1 MNPIEIADSLH
12 AFQQTDLYKVLIE
25 PLNEEREGLKASY
38 DCKTLLEMAEL
49 KGLSKGLDRI
59 NQRMRQIETD
69 AETARNQKKLEEER
83 ERRNHPPSDSSEL

>member
-25 PLNEEREGLKASY
+25 SINEEREGLKHAY
-38 DCKTLLEMAEL
+38 KMKVKEAERFD
-49 KGLSKGLDRI
+49 GLYEGLDRI